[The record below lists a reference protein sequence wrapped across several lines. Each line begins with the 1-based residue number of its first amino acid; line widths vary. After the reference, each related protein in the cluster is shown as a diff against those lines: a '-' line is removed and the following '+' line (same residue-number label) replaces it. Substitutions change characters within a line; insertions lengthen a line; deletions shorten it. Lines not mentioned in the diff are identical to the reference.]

1 MKIIKQIKD
10 QVKEIERRHIG
21 RKGRNKG
28 KKWIQNVGRQ
38 EGNARKNKTWKEVK
52 KKWKKKMEKLFKD
65 TCEENKLYL
74 RKKLKEFAKE

>member
-1 MKIIKQIKD
+1 MKQIKD

-21 RKGRNKG
+21 RKGTKEE
-28 KKWIQNVGRQ
+28 KKRIQNVGRQ
-38 EGNARKNKTWKEVK
+38 EGNAKKNKTWKERK

-65 TCEENKLYL
+65 TCEKNKLYL